1 MNKKLQKLLVA
12 VASCGFAL
20 SLAQN
25 HEETIKKYLND
36 DRSLRSMANELK
48 DFEILN
54 VDPSASL
61 KGDVVVVQQKINGV
75 PVYNKISTLLIK
87 DNKITYSSMGFAD
100 HLKSSGVPDGR
111 PGLSPEKA
119 FQSFAETS
127 KLKTPEIYRFGSADK
142 KESSEDTPPV
152 HSKLFYFLSED
163 QMHLAYQFVF
173 DEAETSNMMEVIVD
187 AHTAKVLHIE
197 NKTISETFH
206 DDLFKSHDDAEYGQ
220 KTVAYPMLPK
230 KQNLVLAPPS
240 NASYNVFALPVEA
253 PSFGSRSIVSNP
265 WDLTASPQGWH
276 SNGTTS
282 YTTSRGNNVYAY
294 TDTNNTNTVGAV
306 ANGGSTRN
314 FDFPL
319 DVNQV
324 PTTYTSAAITNLFYT
339 NNMMHDIFYKY
350 GFTESARNFQVSNF
364 GKGGSGND
372 AVLAEARDGSTA
384 AKPSFNNAN
393 FSSPADGSA
402 PRMQMYLFD
411 PKVINSGFSIS
422 APSDLTT
429 LKPNVRYAREGM
441 GPQLSVTGMSGDLKV
456 ASPLDG
462 CTALTNT
469 NLSGKIALIERGTCD
484 LAVKVKNAQTAG
496 AKAVVFYNIPA
507 SAFGSFGAPDA
518 SVNIPSVLVQNGDGV
533 TLKNKLDQNVNVN
546 ITLKRDP
553 STFVYLDASLD
564 NGIIAHEYG
573 HGISN
578 RLTGTG
584 SSCLSFPTDNEQM
597 GEGWADF
604 FALMLTMKP
613 TDNATIPRGMGTF
626 ASGQETAGGGIR
638 PAKYSPD
645 FSINNYTYGK
655 TNGMK
660 VNSSDVFKNPITVA
674 NVHSIGFVWA
684 TMLWD
689 LHWKYVEKYGFNND
703 MSNTSSGSSKAL
715 QLVMDALKLQP
726 CNPTFVQG
734 RNAILA
740 ADLAKTGGADKCM
753 IWKTFAKRGLGVNA
767 KSGKLNGYWS
777 GADQP
782 APDLNDQVED
792 FTVPAECN
800 TTAKST
806 LTEDGIKSKNN
817 VSIYPNPA
825 KNEIFIEANAKGSGF
840 VKIYD
845 VSGKLVKEDK
855 VSLSEKSRV
864 NISDLADG
872 VYVVKV
878 DGLGIDRTEKIIVRK

>member
-1 MNKKLQKLLVA
+1 MNKKLQRLLTV

-36 DRSLRSMANELK
+36 EMSLKSMANELK

-75 PVYNKISTLLIK
+75 PVYNKVSTLLIK
-87 DNKITYSSMGFAD
+87 DSKITYASMGFANQ
-100 HLKSSGVPDGR
+100 LKISGMPDNKVS
-111 PGLSPEKA
+111 LSPEKA
-119 FQSFAETS
+119 FQSFAESS
-127 KLKTPEIYRFGSADK
+127 KLKSPEIYQLEGADR
-142 KESSEDTPPV
+142 KEDSEGRPV

-187 AHTAKVLHIE
+187 AHTAAVLHVE

-206 DDLFKSHDDAEYGQ
+206 HDMFENQDEAENGQ

-230 KQNLVLAPPS
+230 QQNLVLLPPT

-253 PSFGSRSIVSNP
+253 PLFGARSIVSNP

-282 YTTSRGNNVYAY
+282 YTISRGNNVYAY
-294 TDTNNTNTVGAV
+294 TDVNGTNSVGTT

-319 DVNQV
+319 DINQRH
-324 PTTYTSAAITNLFYT
+324 TTYTSAAVTNLFYAS
-339 NNMMHDIFYKY
+339 NMMHDIFYKY
-350 GFTESARNFQVSNF
+350 GFTESARNFQVNNF

-372 AVLAEARDGSTA
+372 AVLAEARDASEA
-384 AKPSFNNAN
+384 SKPSFNNAN
-393 FSSPADGSA
+393 FNPAVEGKA
-402 PRMQMYLFD
+402 PRMQMFLWD
-411 PKVINSGFSIS
+411 PKVVNGLNIS
-422 APSDLTT
+422 APSDLAT
-429 LKPNVRYAREGM
+429 LKPNTRYAETGL
-441 GPQLSVTGMSGDLKV
+441 GPQLSATGLTGDLKV

-469 NLSGKIALIERGTCD
+469 NLSGKIALVQRGTCD
-484 LAVKVKNAQTAG
+484 FTTKIKNAQTAG
-496 AKAVVFYNIPA
+496 AKAVVLYNAPTSPSFA
-507 SAFGSFGAPDA
+507 GFGAADA
-518 SVNIPSVLVQNGDGV
+518 SVTVPSVLIQNGDGV
-533 TLKNKLDQNVNVN
+533 ILKDKLDQNVNVN

-553 STFVYLDASLD
+553 STFIHMDASLD
-564 NGIIAHEYG
+564 NGIIAHEYA

-584 SSCLSFPTDNEQM
+584 SSCLSSETDNEQM
-597 GEGWADF
+597 GEGWSDF
-604 FALMLTMKP
+604 FALMVTMKP
-613 TDNATIPRGMGTF
+613 TDNATISRGVGAF
-626 ASGQETAGGGIR
+626 ASGQEAAGKGIR

-660 VNSSDVFKNPITVA
+660 YNTEDAFQNPITKA
-674 NVHSIGFVWA
+674 NVHAIGFVWA

-689 LHWKYVEKYGFNND
+689 LHWKYVEKYGFSND
-703 MSNTSSGSSKAL
+703 MSNTSSGSSKVL

-740 ADLAKTGGADKCM
+740 ADQAKTGGADKCM
-753 IWKTFAKRGLGVNA
+753 IWKAFAKRGLGVNA
-767 KSGKLNGYWS
+767 VPGKLKGQWS
-777 GADQP
+777 GADHP

-792 FTVPAECN
+792 FTVPAECD
-800 TTAKST
+800 TAAKSA
-806 LTEDGIKSKNN
+806 LTENGTSSKNN

-855 VSLSEKSRV
+855 VSLSEKSGV
-864 NISDLADG
+864 NISNLADG

-878 DGLGIDRTEKIIVRK
+878 EGLGINLTEKIIVRK